1 MSSTR
6 KTSRTPTTRSRSTAS
21 KPGTPR
27 PTPTPLDVAARLL
40 TRAPRTEAELAARLV
55 ARGYQKATAARTVDR
70 CRELGYVGDAR
81 LAHDRARALRQRG
94 AGSLKIVADL
104 TARGLPEDLVES
116 AVEDSL
122 DGEHEIEWARRVLLR
137 ERLTKGPKAWRLL
150 AGRGFPEEVVLDLL
164 GNPTDD

>member
-1 MSSTR
+1 MRSR
-6 KTSRTPTTRSRSTAS
+6 KPKTASRSTAS
-21 KPGTPR
+21 ESTTRPR